1 MDYIVIL
8 FLTFFGIAKLIS
20 TGTASFYIP
29 VRNARGFQFIYVFT
43 NIIKYISENCFLG
56 AVKQNLW
63 KFKFT
68 EHFGTL
74 LGELFIGS
82 SLNTDTIV
90 FDSSASFKAPSP
102 AASILMGHFLIG
114 LYFPIF
120 SLQHTKPSSPYL
132 LSNFSLQPKSQS
144 FNSKREPSPPRPTTA
159 LVQLHDKH

>member
-1 MDYIVIL
+1 MQEGSNFFMSSPTSLNI
-8 FLTFFGIAKLIS
+8 FLKTVFF
-20 TGTASFYIP
+20 
-29 VRNARGFQFIYVFT
+29 
-43 NIIKYISENCFLG
+43 G

-82 SLNTDTIV
+82 SLNADTRLLGAIV

-102 AASILMGHFLIG
+102 APSILMGHFLIG

-120 SLQHTKPSSPYL
+120 SLQHTKPSSPNP
-132 LSNFSLQPKSQS
+132 LSISSPKLQSQS
-144 FNSKREPSPPRPTTA
+144 FNRKTAPPSTA
-159 LVQLHDKH
+159 LVQLDTL